1 MTRKRKLFE
10 KYHFFV
16 FDIRKLLLCIL
27 SWYSFESPLTK
38 ELHKG
43 KRLPSLITDGIDRL
57 SCLVHGSEWKQAC
70 LRVLEFINTTY
81 SQHVYW
87 SDIDI
92 ARIVTDQYSKQN
104 LLTIFTHLWTDDV
117 TKRRREKIVRS
128 RHAEEKVSLGAVFGA
143 GLGGATNYVCVSEP
157 RGQGKLT
164 PPPHPPV

>member
-1 MTRKRKLFE
+1 M
-10 KYHFFV
+10 
-16 FDIRKLLLCIL
+16 FDIRKLCIL
-27 SWYSFESPLTK
+27 SWDSFESPLTK

-43 KRLPSLITDGIDRL
+43 KRLPSLITDGIDRQ
-57 SCLVHGSEWKQAC
+57 SCLVHGSEWKQTC

-87 SDIDI
+87 SGYRYSEDSDRPILN
-92 ARIVTDQYSKQN
+92 RICWQF
-104 LLTIFTHLWTDDV
+104 LHLWTDDV

-164 PPPHPPV
+164 PPPPHPPV